1 MSVLKI
7 SSFVREILGK
17 FWKLIEQPLH
27 KMKFFANEF
36 EKPVI
41 ALAAGVKIPLLK
53 NYSNVSISWEWK
65 SLTL

>member
-1 MSVLKI
+1 
-7 SSFVREILGK
+7 
-17 FWKLIEQPLH
+17 
-27 KMKFFANEF
+27 MKFFANEF

>member
-7 SSFVREILGK
+7 SLFVREILGK
-17 FWKLIEQPLH
+17 FWKLIEQPLQ

-65 SLTL
+65 SLTI